1 MPFKT
6 ILVHL
11 DTEAHAATLAKTAI
25 GVAKSFS
32 AHLIGLHV
40 IPQAFVSSAAPP
52 EVIGELMEA
61 QRQANQAA
69 GRRITE
75 TFNKT
80 IAGEDVQFSWL
91 PVEAQFETAASVVM
105 RHGHAADLVILGQSD
120 KTINLI
126 DGIAATEDVMLGV
139 GRPVLIVPNKPSVT
153 TVGKRV
159 LLGWNGSRESARAAF
174 DALPFLEKAESVRL
188 LAAGQASGGLWGSL
202 QEDTAPTAGIEA
214 TLARHGVRCTLV
226 NATAS
231 SAEVA
236 NALLAEAKAANSDL
250 IVMGGY
256 GHWRMREIIFG
267 GATHGV
273 LEHTTIPVLM
283 SH

>member
-11 DTEAHAATLAKTAI
+11 DTEAHAATLTTAAI
-25 GVAKSFS
+25 AVARTFS

-40 IPQAFVSSAAPP
+40 IADAFISSAVPP
-52 EVIGELMEA
+52 EVVGELMEA

-69 GRRITE
+69 GKRIAE
-75 TFNKT
+75 TFDKT
-80 IAGEDVQFSWL
+80 IAGQDVSFSWL
-91 PVEAQFETAASVVM
+91 SVEAHFETAASVVM

-126 DGIAATEDVMLGV
+126 DGIAATEEVMLGV
-139 GRPVLIVPNKPSVT
+139 GRPVLVVPIKTSVS

-174 DALPFLEKAESVRL
+174 DALPFLEQAESVHVF
-188 LAAGQASGGLWGSL
+188 AAGQATGSLWGSL

-214 TLARHGVRCTLV
+214 TLARHGVRSTLV

-231 SAEVA
+231 SADVA
-236 NALLAEAKAANSDL
+236 STLLAEARTANCDL

-256 GHWRMREIIFG
+256 GHWRLREIVFG

-273 LEHTTIPVLM
+273 LEHTTIPVFM